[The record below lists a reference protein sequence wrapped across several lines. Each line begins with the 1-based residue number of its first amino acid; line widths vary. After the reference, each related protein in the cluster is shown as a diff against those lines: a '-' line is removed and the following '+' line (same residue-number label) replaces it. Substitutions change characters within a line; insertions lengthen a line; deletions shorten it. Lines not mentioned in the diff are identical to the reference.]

1 MDGSVKRFHLAPF
14 PSTPSSDET
23 PAEDSIDA
31 ILSGVDSILSLDDL
45 LGYGGKTPTTT
56 PINASDSPFD
66 GNGDVLERSFCLNDS
81 IGISDVSFNA
91 SRSLLAVSFVSPT
104 IFLLSAERID
114 SDSWSSPPFLVLEGH
129 NAAVTCFAV
138 DSQCNLVSGS
148 KDQLLLRH
156 ELASFTRTRSTNL
169 QRAIH
174 AVCCVNE
181 WSFIAS
187 SDYAIL
193 AVSSS
198 HSQASLTGH
207 CGQVTSLALA
217 RTDGILV
224 SGSLDVQI
232 RFFFDIQG
240 SVMLHS
246 VPQSDFKT
254 ESPCHVSRMHEGMV
268 TSVDAACFDGVSLV
282 ISGGSDHS
290 VILYRLEKA
299 SLQCQWRV
307 REAHQSVVTGVMLGV
322 GMGIGMAYSVG
333 RDGVLMVWNGE
344 NGEIVGTLR
353 HHQAK
358 IVGLCQSPD
367 GRFVATAAA
376 DRSLFVYD
384 MSKRMKCVERIETE
398 EEPSA
403 LSFMNG
409 SIVCGFVSGNVK
421 LWSVSSLFQ

>member
-1 MDGSVKRFHLAPF
+1 M
-14 PSTPSSDET
+14 
-23 PAEDSIDA
+23 
-31 ILSGVDSILSLDDL
+31 DSILSLDDL

-232 RFFFDIQG
+232 RFFF
-240 SVMLHS
+240 
-246 VPQSDFKT
+246 
-254 ESPCHVSRMHEGMV
+254 
-268 TSVDAACFDGVSLV
+268 
-282 ISGGSDHS
+282 
-290 VILYRLEKA
+290 
-299 SLQCQWRV
+299 
-307 REAHQSVVTGVMLGV
+307 
-322 GMGIGMAYSVG
+322 
-333 RDGVLMVWNGE
+333 
-344 NGEIVGTLR
+344 
-353 HHQAK
+353 
-358 IVGLCQSPD
+358 
-367 GRFVATAAA
+367 
-376 DRSLFVYD
+376 
-384 MSKRMKCVERIETE
+384 
-398 EEPSA
+398 
-403 LSFMNG
+403 
-409 SIVCGFVSGNVK
+409 
-421 LWSVSSLFQ
+421 